1 MPACPV
7 GACGSAAEGA
17 HARLAASA
25 ARACQNG
32 SLRKHLR
39 ATAPPWPVRVALAL
53 QIARA
58 LAYLH
63 RNHIIHRDVKTDNV
77 LMQTDTYVKLADF
90 GFARY
95 ARPTVLAAARGPAS
109 ADGDGPALPAGRA
122 GAAATSGRC
131 RTRGPSR

>member
-1 MPACPV
+1 M
-7 GACGSAAEGA
+7 
-17 HARLAASA
+17 
-25 ARACQNG
+25 
-32 SLRKHLR
+32 RKHLR
-39 ATAPPWPVRVALAL
+39 ATAPAWPIRVALAL

-95 ARPTVLAAARGPAS
+95 GCPTGNAPTLRPQSAYNCLGPANE
-109 ADGDGPALPAGRA
+109 ALCRHSHQRPVTDPRA
-122 GAAATSGRC
+122 FQMTFLGSECFQAPEMLTLNEYDEVCDSVHIC
-131 RTRGPSR
+131 T